1 MRQDLTKGRSAM
13 SGANASS
20 PGQATGLLQEFPGFS
35 GMQKGQAGDS
45 EKLAPSCVHQI
56 RGKWKTVCCCLFI
69 FICLVITSAV
79 TFSCYKETSIRY
91 QEPCPENWIYINR
104 TCYYISEEERGWES
118 SRNFCQSQ
126 GASLL
131 LLKSH
136 QDLVS
141 AHKLACRKE
150 FWIGLQRIW
159 EELKWLDGTSY
170 NQSLMQP
177 VVEWLLGAL
186 RLGWTSF
193 RTCFVSALCLLLL
206 LLFFRALMQVYTF
219 IVWRKDC
226 IKRLEC
232 FPEPPRRNWL
242 LGHLGLIPNTEE
254 GLIVVD
260 GIVKT
265 HVNICTWWLS
275 FFFPIVRIFH
285 PDYIKCVLQAPAAV
299 APKEEMM
306 SRFLRPWLGDGLIL
320 SKGEKWG
327 RHRRL
332 LTPAF
337 HFDIL
342 KHYVEIFNQS
352 ADIMHD
358 KWRRLMAAGPV
369 SLDMFEH
376 ISLMTLD
383 SLLKCTF
390 SHNSNCQEK
399 PSDYI
404 AAIYELSSLVMKREH
419 WLPHHIDFIYS
430 LSSNGRRFKHAC
442 EIVHQFNKSV
452 MQERQKALS
461 EQGADAWLSSTQ
473 GKPKDFVEILLLSK
487 DADGTRLSD
496 EEIGDEVDTF
506 MFAGHDTAAS
516 GLSWVLYNLAL
527 HPKYQDQCREEIQ
540 ELLRG
545 RDPMEVYWDDLSQ
558 MPFTTMCIK
567 ESLRLHPPVAAVSRC
582 CTEDIRL
589 PDGRIIPKGIP
600 CLISIYGTHHNPT
613 VWPDPQLYNPYRF
626 DPKNSK
632 ERSPHAFVPFS
643 AGPRNCIGQNFAMAE
658 MKVVLA
664 LTLLRFKVMPDATR
678 TVRRSPELIL
688 RAEDGL
694 WLKLEPL
701 EQRQ

>member
-1 MRQDLTKGRSAM
+1 MTHALLKE
-13 SGANASS
+13 
-20 PGQATGLLQEFPGFS
+20 PGQPCGGQFPF
-35 GMQKGQAGDS
+35 
-45 EKLAPSCVHQI
+45 
-56 RGKWKTVCCCLFI
+56 
-69 FICLVITSAV
+69 LVT
-79 TFSCYKETSIRY
+79 
-91 QEPCPENWIYINR
+91 
-104 TCYYISEEERGWES
+104 
-118 SRNFCQSQ
+118 
-126 GASLL
+126 ASL
-131 LLKSH
+131 
-136 QDLVS
+136 
-141 AHKLACRKE
+141 R
-150 FWIGLQRIW
+150 
-159 EELKWLDGTSY
+159 
-170 NQSLMQP
+170 MQQ
-177 VVEWLLGAL
+177 VVEWLQGAL

-193 RTCFVSALCLLLL
+193 RTYFVSALFLLLL

-219 IVWRKDC
+219 ILWRKDC
-226 IKRLEC
+226 IKRLQC

-275 FFFPIVRIFH
+275 LFVPIVRIFH

-320 SKGEKWG
+320 SKGVKWV

-352 ADIMHD
+352 AGIMHD

-404 AAIYELSSLVMKREH
+404 AAIYELSSLVMKREQ
-419 WLPHHIDFIYS
+419 WLPHHVDFIYH
-430 LSSNGRRFKHAC
+430 LSSNGRRFKRAC
-442 EIVHQFNKSV
+442 GIVHQFTKSV

-461 EQGADAWLSSTQ
+461 EQGAEAWLRSNQ
-473 GKPKDFVEILLLSK
+473 GKPKDFIEILLLSK
-487 DADGTRLSD
+487 DADGTRLTD

-545 RDPMEVYWDDLSQ
+545 RDPLEVYWDDLSQ

-613 VWPDPQLYNPYRF
+613 VWPDPELYNPYRF
-626 DPKNSK
+626 DPKTSK

-643 AGPRNCIGQNFAMAE
+643 AGPRNCIGQNFAMSE

-678 TVRRSPELIL
+678 DVRRSPELIL

-701 EQRQ
+701 EQGQ